1 VEPPFDLA
9 ETDRLLSTTRSVRK
23 RLDFTRPVEREV
35 VLDCVRLSQQAPTG
49 SNTQKWAWL
58 LVDEAERRRRLG
70 DLYRELADAM
80 FGQARQAFANDV
92 QTERVY
98 SSVEYLG
105 EHMGDAP
112 LLAIP
117 CVAKDTFG
125 ELAAGNAAGAVTYG
139 SIFPAVWSFMLALR
153 SRGLGSTL
161 TTMHLVRERECAELL
176 GIPEDYV
183 QVGLIPVA
191 YTIGTD
197 FKPAMRPSPET
208 ITHWNQW

>member
-1 VEPPFDLA
+1 
-9 ETDRLLSTTRSVRK
+9 
-23 RLDFTRPVEREV
+23 
-35 VLDCVRLSQQAPTG
+35 
-49 SNTQKWAWL
+49 
-58 LVDEAERRRRLG
+58 
-70 DLYRELADAM
+70 
-80 FGQARQAFANDV
+80 
-92 QTERVY
+92 
-98 SSVEYLG
+98 
-105 EHMGDAP
+105 MGDAP